1 MGRPSPRFGPDPIQW
16 RAYVRRVHPVT
27 AMAQYL
33 RRLLRGE
40 VLPSFHFTGEPAV
53 DFVALSWPLDELLL
67 EAALRKLAAQ
77 CRVPIAGELDALI
90 AGGIVRVIR
99 ANPDR
104 ALRLVGEARAWAV
117 ASPPRGRPAGASW
130 AGLLTAPGSHKRR
143 RWSPRPGDRA
153 RSWSFRRTASNWS
166 RSKKPRR
173 GAASFSMWITGR
185 RISLPCS

>member
-1 MGRPSPRFGPDPIQW
+1 MGRPSPRFGRDPIQW

-104 ALRLVGEARAWAV
+104 ALRQLEHLFPLDVHGPHPCCTTLR
-117 ASPPRGRPAGASW
+117 SPS
-130 AGLLTAPGSHKRR
+130 GLTSLTP
-143 RWSPRPGDRA
+143 
-153 RSWSFRRTASNWS
+153 
-166 RSKKPRR
+166 
-173 GAASFSMWITGR
+173 
-185 RISLPCS
+185 L